1 MHDQIKAIT
10 EKITPRLIEIRRHL
24 HAHPELSG
32 QEYKTAAYIAGV
44 MSSYGYHVQEMVGKT
59 GVVANLEGTGD
70 ISEMLAVRTDMD
82 ALPIPEQVDLPFAS
96 KNQGIMHACGHD
108 VHTTVGLGTAMVL
121 AELTEQNPF
130 AGTTRFLF
138 QPAEETVQG
147 AKWMIA
153 DDVLTDVAAIFGV
166 HVFPSIQAGKVGL
179 RRGALTAAADDL
191 EIIIMGESG
200 HGARPHEAIDAIWV
214 ASQVMTTMQQSISRR
229 LNPLHPAVVTIGKIS
244 GGKAANVIA
253 DRVVMQG
260 TVRSL
265 QPDVYE
271 KLPTWIEDIVAGV
284 CAINGAKYEINYQ
297 RRVASVINTDYLVQI
312 VANAAQSVLGD
323 DGIEWIAEP
332 SMGSEDFAIYT
343 EQVPGNMFRLGVGF
357 ENKPNHPLH
366 HPKFEVDEAAI
377 ATGVLT
383 MATSVYDY
391 WQQIGSREIS
401 SLKTD
406 QVSP

>member
-1 MHDQIKAIT
+1 MHSQIKAIT

-32 QEYKTAAYIAGV
+32 QEYQTAAYVAGV
-44 MSSYGYHVQEMVGKT
+44 MSSCGLHVHELVGKT
-59 GVVANLEGTGD
+59 GVVANLEGASQVAD
-70 ISEMLAVRTDMD
+70 VLAVRTDMD

-96 KNQGIMHACGHD
+96 QNRGIMHACGHD

-121 AELTEQNPF
+121 AELAEQHPF

-153 DDVLTDVAAIFGV
+153 DDVLADVAAIFGV
-166 HVFPSIQAGKVGL
+166 HVFPTIQAGKVGL

-191 EIIIMGESG
+191 EIVIIGESG
-200 HGARPHEAIDAIWV
+200 HGARPHEATDAIWI
-214 ASQVMTTMQQSISRR
+214 AAQVVTTLQQSISRR

-271 KLPTWIEDIVAGV
+271 KLPVWIEEIVAGV
-284 CAINGAKYEINYQ
+284 CTVHGAKYELNYQ
-297 RRVASVINTDYLVQI
+297 RRVASVINADALVQI
-312 VANAAQSVLGD
+312 VAEAAQSTLGESQ
-323 DGIEWIAEP
+323 IEWLAEP
-332 SMGSEDFAIYT
+332 SMGSEDFALYT
-343 EQVPGNMFRLGVGF
+343 ERVPGTMFRLGVGF
-357 ENKPNHPLH
+357 EDRYNHPLH
-366 HPKFEVDEAAI
+366 HPKFEVNEAAI
-377 ATGVLT
+377 AAGVLT
-383 MATSVYDY
+383 MATSVYEY
-391 WQQIGSREIS
+391 WRQAGG
-401 SLKTD
+401 LG
-406 QVSP
+406 

>member
-10 EKITPRLIEIRRHL
+10 EKITPRLIEIRRHI

-32 QEYKTAAYIAGV
+32 QEYQTAAYVAGV
-44 MSSYGYHVQEMVGKT
+44 MSSYGFHVQEMVGKT
-59 GVVANLEGTGD
+59 GVVANLEGKGD
-70 ISEMLAVRTDMD
+70 ISDILAVRTDMD
-82 ALPIPEQVDLPFAS
+82 ALPIPEKVDLPFAS

-121 AELTEQNPF
+121 AELSEQQPF

-153 DDVLTDVAAIFGV
+153 DNVLADVAAIFGV
-166 HVFPSIQAGKVGL
+166 HVFPTIQGGKVGL

-191 EIIIMGESG
+191 EIVIIGESG

-214 ASQVMTTMQQSISRR
+214 ASQIMTTLQQAISRQ
-229 LNPLHPAVVTIGKIS
+229 LNPLHPVVVTIGKIS

-265 QPDVYE
+265 HPDIHA
-271 KLPTWIEDIVAGV
+271 KLPTWIEDIIAGV
-284 CAINGAKYEINYQ
+284 CQIHGAKYELNYQ
-297 RRVASVINTDYLVQI
+297 RRVASVINTESLVQI
-312 VANAAQSVLGD
+312 VANAAQSALGD
-323 DGIEWIAEP
+323 SRIEWLAQP
-332 SMGSEDFAIYT
+332 SMGSEDFALFT
-343 EQVPGNMFRLGVGF
+343 EKVPGTMFRLGVGF
-357 ENKPNHPLH
+357 EDRHNYPLH
-366 HPKFEVDEAAI
+366 HPKFEVNEDAI

-383 MATSVYDY
+383 MATSVYEY
-391 WQQIGSREIS
+391 WQQAKG
-401 SLKTD
+401 
-406 QVSP
+406 

>member
-10 EKITPRLIEIRRHL
+10 QKITPRLIEIRRHI

-32 QEYKTAAYIAGV
+32 QEYQTAAYVAGV
-44 MSSYGYHVQEMVGKT
+44 MSSYGFHVQEMVGKT
-59 GVVANLEGTGD
+59 GVVANLDGTGD
-70 ISEMLAVRTDMD
+70 IAEILAVRTDMD
-82 ALPIPEQVDLPFAS
+82 ALPIPEQVNLPFAS

-121 AELTEQNPF
+121 AELTEQQPF

-153 DDVLTDVAAIFGV
+153 DNVLEDVAAIFGV
-166 HVFPSIQAGKVGL
+166 HVFPTIRAGKVGL

-191 EIIIMGESG
+191 EIVIIGESG

-214 ASQVMTTMQQSISRR
+214 ASQVMTTLQQSICRS
-229 LNPLHPAVVTIGKIS
+229 LNPLHPVVITIGKIS

-284 CAINGAKYEINYQ
+284 CTIHGAKYELNYQ
-297 RRVASVINTDYLVQI
+297 RRVASVVNTETLVQI
-312 VANAAQSVLGD
+312 VANAAQTALGD
-323 DGIEWIAEP
+323 NRIEWLAEP
-332 SMGSEDFAIYT
+332 SMGSEDFALFT
-343 EQVPGNMFRLGVGF
+343 EKVPGTMFRLGVGF
-357 ENKPNHPLH
+357 EDRRNYPLH
-366 HPKFEVDEAAI
+366 HPKFEVNEEAI

-383 MATSVYDY
+383 MATSVYEY
-391 WQQIGSREIS
+391 WQQS
-401 SLKTD
+401 SPLLST
-406 QVSP
+406 

>member
-1 MHDQIKAIT
+1 MHDQIKIIT

-32 QEYKTAAYIAGV
+32 QEYQTAAYVAGV
-44 MSSYGYHVQEMVGKT
+44 MSSYGFHVQEMVGKT
-59 GVVANLEGTGD
+59 GVVANLEGTGE
-70 ISEMLAVRTDMD
+70 IPKILAVRTDMD
-82 ALPIPEQVDLPFAS
+82 ALPIPEQVDLPFVS
-96 KNQGIMHACGHD
+96 KNRGIMHACGHD

-121 AELTEQNPF
+121 AELTEQQQF

-153 DDVLTDVAAIFGV
+153 DDVLVDVAAILGV

-191 EIIIMGESG
+191 EIVIVGESG

-214 ASQVMTTMQQSISRR
+214 ASQVITTLQQSISRR

-265 QPDVYE
+265 QPDTYE
-271 KLPTWIEDIVAGV
+271 QLPTWIEEIVAGV
-284 CAINGAKYEINYQ
+284 CAMHGAKYELNYQ

-312 VANAAQSVLGD
+312 VANAAQSTLGENR
-323 DGIEWIAEP
+323 IEWLPEP
-332 SMGSEDFAIYT
+332 SMGSEDFALYT
-343 EQVPGNMFRLGVGF
+343 ERVPGTMFRLGVGF
-357 ENKPNHPLH
+357 SDRHNHPLH

-377 ATGVLT
+377 AAGVLT
-383 MATSVYDY
+383 MATSVYEY
-391 WQQIGSREIS
+391 WQQN
-401 SLKTD
+401 TD
-406 QVSP
+406 VSD

>member
-10 EKITPRLIEIRRHL
+10 EKITPRLIEIRRHI

-44 MSSYGYHVQEMVGKT
+44 MSSYGFHVQEMIGKT
-59 GVVANLEGTGD
+59 GVVADLEGTGD
-70 ISEMLAVRTDMD
+70 RSDILAVRTDMD

-96 KNQGIMHACGHD
+96 KNRGIMHACGHD

-121 AELTEQNPF
+121 AELTEQQRF
-130 AGTTRFLF
+130 LGRTRFLF

-153 DDVLTDVAAIFGV
+153 DEVLTDVAAIFGV
-166 HVFPSIQAGKVGL
+166 HVFPSIQARKVGL

-191 EIIIMGESG
+191 EIVIIGESG

-214 ASQVMTTMQQSISRR
+214 ASQVMTTLQQSISRR

-271 KLPTWIEDIVAGV
+271 KLPVWIEDIVGGV
-284 CAINGAKYEINYQ
+284 CAMHGAKYELNYQ
-297 RRVASVINTDYLVQI
+297 RRVASVINADDLVQI

-323 DGIEWIAEP
+323 DCIEWLDEP
-332 SMGSEDFAIYT
+332 SMGSEDFALYT
-343 EQVPGNMFRLGVGF
+343 EQVPGTMFRLGVGF
-357 ENKPNHPLH
+357 EERYNHPLH
-366 HPKFEVDEAAI
+366 HPKFEVNEDAI

-383 MATSVYDY
+383 MATSVYEY
-391 WQQIGSREIS
+391 WQQR
-401 SLKTD
+401 TD
-406 QVSP
+406 NTM

>member
-1 MHDQIKAIT
+1 MHSQIKAIT
-10 EKITPRLIEIRRHL
+10 EKITPRLIDIRRHL

-32 QEYKTAAYIAGV
+32 QEYKTAAYVAGV
-44 MSSYGYHVQEMVGKT
+44 MSSCGFHVQEMVGKT
-59 GVVANLEGTGD
+59 GVVANLDGAGQVAD
-70 ISEMLAVRTDMD
+70 VLAVRTDMD
-82 ALPIPEQVDLPFAS
+82 ALPIPEQVELPFTS
-96 KNQGIMHACGHD
+96 KNRGIMHACGHD

-121 AELTEQNPF
+121 AELTEQQPF
-130 AGTTRFLF
+130 NGTTRFLF

-166 HVFPSIQAGKVGL
+166 HVFPSIQARKVGL

-191 EIIIMGESG
+191 EIVIIGESG

-214 ASQVMTTMQQSISRR
+214 ASQVMTTLQQSISRR

-271 KLPTWIEDIVAGV
+271 KLPVWIEDIVGGV
-284 CAINGAKYEINYQ
+284 CAMHGAKYELNYQ
-297 RRVASVINTDYLVQI
+297 RRVASVINADDLVQI

-323 DGIEWIAEP
+323 DCIEWLDEP
-332 SMGSEDFAIYT
+332 SMGSEDFALYT
-343 EQVPGNMFRLGVGF
+343 EQVPGTMFRLGVGF
-357 ENKPNHPLH
+357 EERYNHPLH
-366 HPKFEVDEAAI
+366 HPKFEVNEDAI
-377 ATGVLT
+377 STCVLT
-383 MATSVYDY
+383 MATSVYEY
-391 WQQIGSREIS
+391 WQQR
-401 SLKTD
+401 TD
-406 QVSP
+406 NTM

>member
-10 EKITPRLIEIRRHL
+10 EKITPRLLEIRRHI

-32 QEYKTAAYIAGV
+32 QEYQTAAYVAGV
-44 MSSYGYHVQEMVGKT
+44 MSSYGFHVQEMVGKT
-59 GVVANLEGTGD
+59 GVVANLQGTGQV
-70 ISEMLAVRTDMD
+70 SEILAVRTDMD
-82 ALPIPEQVDLPFAS
+82 ALPIPEQVELPFAS
-96 KNQGIMHACGHD
+96 KNRGIMHACGHD

-121 AELTEQNPF
+121 AELTEQQRF

-153 DDVLTDVAAIFGV
+153 DDVLADVAGILGV
-166 HVFPSIQAGKVGL
+166 HVFPTILAGKVGL

-191 EIIIMGESG
+191 EIVILGESG
-200 HGARPHEAIDAIWV
+200 HGARPHEAIEAIWV
-214 ASQVMTTMQQSISRR
+214 ASQVMATLQQSISRQ
-229 LNPLHPAVVTIGKIS
+229 LNPLHPVVITIGKIS

-271 KLPTWIEDIVAGV
+271 KLPSWIEDMVSGV
-284 CAINGAKYEINYQ
+284 CKLHGAKYELNYQ
-297 RRVASVINTDYLVQI
+297 RRVASVINTDQLTQI
-312 VANAAQSVLGD
+312 VANAAESTLGEH
-323 DGIEWIAEP
+323 GIEWLLEP
-332 SMGSEDFAIYT
+332 SMGAEDFALYT
-343 EQVPGNMFRLGVGF
+343 ERVPGAMFRLGVGF
-357 ENKPNHPLH
+357 EDRHNYPLH
-366 HPKFEVDEAAI
+366 HPRFEVNEDAI

-383 MATSVYDY
+383 MATSVYEY
-391 WQQIGSREIS
+391 WQQIEN
-401 SLKTD
+401 
-406 QVSP
+406 

>member
-1 MHDQIKAIT
+1 MHDQIKTIT

-32 QEYKTAAYIAGV
+32 QEYQTAAYVAGV
-44 MSSYGYHVQEMVGKT
+44 MSSYGFHVQEMVGKT
-59 GVVANLEGTGD
+59 GVVANLEGTGE
-70 ISEMLAVRTDMD
+70 IAKILAVRTDMD
-82 ALPIPEQVDLPFAS
+82 ALPIPEQVDLPFVS
-96 KNQGIMHACGHD
+96 KNRGIMHACGHD

-121 AELTEQNPF
+121 AELTEQQQF

-153 DDVLTDVAAIFGV
+153 DDVLVDVAAILGV

-191 EIIIMGESG
+191 EIVIVGESG

-214 ASQVMTTMQQSISRR
+214 ASQVITTLQQSISRR

-265 QPDVYE
+265 QPDTYE
-271 KLPTWIEDIVAGV
+271 QLPTWIEEIVAGV
-284 CAINGAKYEINYQ
+284 CAMHGAKYELNYQ

-312 VANAAQSVLGD
+312 VANAAQSTLGENR
-323 DGIEWIAEP
+323 IEWLPEP
-332 SMGSEDFAIYT
+332 SMGSEDFALYT
-343 EQVPGNMFRLGVGF
+343 ERVPGTMFRLGVGF
-357 ENKPNHPLH
+357 PDRHNHPLH

-377 ATGVLT
+377 AAGVLT
-383 MATSVYDY
+383 MATSVYEY
-391 WQQIGSREIS
+391 WQQN
-401 SLKTD
+401 TD
-406 QVSP
+406 VQIEGGGEPCS

>member
-10 EKITPRLIEIRRHL
+10 EKITPRLIEIRRHI

-32 QEYKTAAYIAGV
+32 QEYQTAAYVAGV
-44 MSSYGYHVQEMVGKT
+44 MSSYGFHVQEMVGKT
-59 GVVANLEGTGD
+59 GVVANLEGTGE
-70 ISEMLAVRTDMD
+70 ISKILAVRTDMD
-82 ALPIPEQVDLPFAS
+82 ALPIPEQVDLPFVS
-96 KNQGIMHACGHD
+96 KNRGIMHACGHD

-121 AELTEQNPF
+121 AELTEQQRF

-153 DDVLTDVAAIFGV
+153 DDVLADVAAIFGV
-166 HVFPSIQAGKVGL
+166 HVFPSIQAGNVGL

-191 EIIIMGESG
+191 EIVIIGESG

-214 ASQVMTTMQQSISRR
+214 ASQVMTTLQQAISRR

-265 QPDVYE
+265 QPDTYE
-271 KLPTWIEDIVAGV
+271 KLPTWIEEILAGV
-284 CAINGAKYEINYQ
+284 CAMHGAKYELNYQ

-312 VANAAQSVLGD
+312 VANAAQSTLGESH
-323 DGIEWIAEP
+323 IEWLPEP
-332 SMGSEDFAIYT
+332 SMGSEDFALYT
-343 EQVPGNMFRLGVGF
+343 ERVPGTMFRLGVGF
-357 ENKPNHPLH
+357 PDRHNHPLH
-366 HPKFEVDEAAI
+366 HPKFEVDENAI

-383 MATSVYDY
+383 MATSVYEY
-391 WQQIGSREIS
+391 WQRR
-401 SLKTD
+401 
-406 QVSP
+406 V